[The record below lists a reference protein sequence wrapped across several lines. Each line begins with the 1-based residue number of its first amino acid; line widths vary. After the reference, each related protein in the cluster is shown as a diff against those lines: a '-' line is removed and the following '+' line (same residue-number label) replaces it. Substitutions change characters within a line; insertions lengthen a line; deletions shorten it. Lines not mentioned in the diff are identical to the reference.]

1 MTSRRIAAL
10 ILLFLMF
17 GTLLAITVNS
27 KISGNAFPKYNRFYY
42 MAEYMTDIE
51 NFVKENF
58 PFREEMENSSI
69 KLQLLLGKQEHDDLF
84 IGDNILIE
92 DIGQPDETVLRKNLK
107 EIQNFVE
114 MESSTPI
121 SVMYLPTKYAIKQQE
136 LPDNAEYFAFNQKNF
151 IDESYAA
158 LAGKATTVDAYS
170 TLFAN
175 NDNYLYYR
183 TDPNLT
189 GLGAYYAYTALL
201 PKMGLTPLE
210 QDEFEQQHISHD
222 FYGETFAAS
231 SYKDISPD
239 IITLYHPT
247 NQSSVT
253 VTHHSDYS
261 YTYNELYPEH
271 LKELSGDFSVI
282 LGGNSG
288 DITIRSGL
296 KRQRSLLVFGDE
308 RILPI
313 LPLLSAHYSEIRFI
327 DFEHWNDTV
336 LQELDLENT
345 DRILIAYSVET
356 LIHDTDPAQLKQ
368 VREWQENLPNT

>member
-10 ILLFLMF
+10 ILLLLIF
-17 GTLLAITVNS
+17 GTLFSIAMNS
-27 KISGNAFPKYNRFYY
+27 YISGNAFPKYNRFYY
-42 MAEYMTDIE
+42 MQEYMTDIE
-51 NFVKENF
+51 DFVKENF
-58 PFREEMENSSI
+58 PYTEELENSSI
-69 KLQLLLGKQEHDDLF
+69 KLQLLLGKKEHENLF
-84 IGDNILIE
+84 IGDDILIE
-92 DIGQPDETVLRKNLK
+92 DIGQPDEAVLAKNLK
-107 EIQNFVE
+107 EIQSFVE
-114 MESSTPI
+114 MENSTPI
-121 SVMYLPTKYAIKQQE
+121 SVLYLPTKYAIKQQE

-151 IDESYAA
+151 IDESYSV
-158 LAGKATTVDAYS
+158 LSGKASTVDAYS

-175 NDNYLYYR
+175 NDTYLYYR

-189 GLGAYYAYTALL
+189 GLGAYYVYTALL

-210 QDEFEQQHISHD
+210 QDDFEQQHISHD
-222 FYGETFAAS
+222 FYGATYAAS
-231 SYKDISPD
+231 SYKEISPD

-253 VTHHSDYS
+253 VTHHNDYS

-271 LKELSGDFSVI
+271 LKDLSGDMSVI

-288 DITIRSGL
+288 DITICSGL

-308 RILPI
+308 QFLPI

-336 LQELDLENT
+336 LQDLDLENK
-345 DRILIAYSVET
+345 DRILIAYSVDT
-356 LIHDTDPAQLKQ
+356 MIHDSDPAQLKQ
-368 VREWQENLPNT
+368 VREWQENLSNS